1 MGSCSKRRH
10 LKHPTPSHTAMPE
23 RIEDIFPL
31 RGRNFYP
38 RALPVLLCFSVLL
51 SILAISAQG
60 QGICD
65 RTRRV
70 HIELAK
76 LSGRDNCGQVTP
88 QDLARIKSVDLRG
101 RRLSV
106 LRSHDFSGLVSLEA
120 LYLTDNDLTELPE
133 GIFQELSMLKSLSL
147 VRNSLTGVPE
157 GVFQGLGSLNW
168 LIMGYNPLTSIPEG
182 VFRGL
187 GTLETLALN
196 DTSLTAL
203 PDGIFHKL
211 GNLKILYLDRNP
223 LTRLPKQ
230 IFDGLSKLKTLHCT
244 GTALSTLPAGIFS
257 DQSAMESLHLSEN
270 RLTRLPNGVFDGLDG
285 LVFLDL
291 DGNQLSQLPERVF
304 NGLSKLYRL
313 WLRNNSL
320 TFLPAK
326 LFHGLDSLS
335 DLRLESNSRI
345 TFASGVFDDVLDTLA
360 YEGVRID
367 AENKGILSFA
377 PTSQIAAEGETVRVT
392 VTLSRP
398 LPLAL
403 RVRFG
408 VGGDASMN
416 YDYRILYPDPEAD
429 FEDAGLLFLAGETSK
444 DIELSL
450 IQDGD
455 TKVETI
461 LFTLPYSMDLYRSDG
476 TGEKAPRLDAHSL
489 AYRSDLDNRH
499 VVMIVSGPLPSGFAP
514 KDPSRFTEWAVG
526 KQLTWYENEVFFR
539 DGIRFRYERGRFGDF
554 TGRDYSTGSYSYR
567 SEGPHVGTVVL
578 SYDGGRYDELQITFV
593 SETTGVIL
601 HKSLQFE
608 EHLVEF
614 TLALQETPA
623 FVPVIL
629 KSAGR
634 NRSFYTSEMTLT
646 NRWSEQARLKYTYT
660 AHFGGG
666 SGIASEVLGPGQQRV
681 VPDAIAY
688 LKTLGLPIP
697 DSGNRLGTL
706 KVEVAGV
713 ADVGVVIRTTTPV
726 SDGRAGLAYPGVAP
740 GGGFYRNDVVH
751 LLGLRRNSQD
761 RSNVAL
767 QHMGMS
773 EHPVTLRTTAYSAD
787 PGDDRHTVMDDL
799 TLEPGAFHQYNDI
812 LASAGYE
819 NGYVTVESVGPRE
832 SFSARFYA
840 YGVIN
845 DNFNSDGSFVF
856 PTIVPENPEYFDGV
870 VEESATV
877 IVETGSFNSE
887 LTLTNLSYYGGT
899 RTLNF
904 RFVADGIR
912 TADQTA
918 EFSLTLE
925 GGEQK
930 IVANLVDE
938 LRRQGVEGIG
948 SRTRSYVG
956 TLFIAPEPYAHRVM
970 IGVRTGSPDGRGG
983 QYGVSYNAIKLRSA
997 FRDSAWI
1004 YGLQQNAENRSN
1016 LALVNTGAVD
1026 ESDIVFEIDI
1036 YDGVTGMRV
1045 NTLKEV
1051 RVAPR
1056 RWHQINAMLA
1066 KHAPGTTQGYVQIR
1080 TVSGKNSFLAYAV
1093 INDGAAPGQ
1102 RSGDGAYVAA
1112 QD

>member
-1 MGSCSKRRH
+1 MS
-10 LKHPTPSHTAMPE
+10 
-23 RIEDIFPL
+23 
-31 RGRNFYP
+31 
-38 RALPVLLCFSVLL
+38 
-51 SILAISAQG
+51 
-60 QGICD
+60 
-65 RTRRV
+65 
-70 HIELAK
+70 
-76 LSGRDNCGQVTP
+76 
-88 QDLARIKSVDLRG
+88 
-101 RRLSV
+101 
-106 LRSHDFSGLVSLEA
+106 
-120 LYLTDNDLTELPE
+120 
-133 GIFQELSMLKSLSL
+133 
-147 VRNSLTGVPE
+147 
-157 GVFQGLGSLNW
+157 
-168 LIMGYNPLTSIPEG
+168 
-182 VFRGL
+182 
-187 GTLETLALN
+187 
-196 DTSLTAL
+196 
-203 PDGIFHKL
+203 
-211 GNLKILYLDRNP
+211 
-223 LTRLPKQ
+223 
-230 IFDGLSKLKTLHCT
+230 
-244 GTALSTLPAGIFS
+244 
-257 DQSAMESLHLSEN
+257 
-270 RLTRLPNGVFDGLDG
+270 
-285 LVFLDL
+285 
-291 DGNQLSQLPERVF
+291 
-304 NGLSKLYRL
+304 
-313 WLRNNSL
+313 
-320 TFLPAK
+320 
-326 LFHGLDSLS
+326 
-335 DLRLESNSRI
+335 
-345 TFASGVFDDVLDTLA
+345 
-360 YEGVRID
+360 
-367 AENKGILSFA
+367 
-377 PTSQIAAEGETVRVT
+377 
-392 VTLSRP
+392 
-398 LPLAL
+398 
-403 RVRFG
+403 
-408 VGGDASMN
+408 
-416 YDYRILYPDPEAD
+416 
-429 FEDAGLLFLAGETSK
+429 
-444 DIELSL
+444 
-450 IQDGD
+450 
-455 TKVETI
+455 
-461 LFTLPYSMDLYRSDG
+461 
-476 TGEKAPRLDAHSL
+476 
-489 AYRSDLDNRH
+489 
-499 VVMIVSGPLPSGFAP
+499 
-514 KDPSRFTEWAVG
+514 
-526 KQLTWYENEVFFR
+526 
-539 DGIRFRYERGRFGDF
+539 
-554 TGRDYSTGSYSYR
+554 
-567 SEGPHVGTVVL
+567 
-578 SYDGGRYDELQITFV
+578 
-593 SETTGVIL
+593 
-601 HKSLQFE
+601 
-608 EHLVEF
+608 
-614 TLALQETPA
+614 A

-681 VPDAIAY
+681 VPDAITY
-688 LKTLGLPIP
+688 LKTLGMPIP

-713 ADVGVVIRTTTPV
+713 ADVGVVVRTTTPV

-799 TLEPGAFHQYNDI
+799 TLEPGEFHQYNDI

-887 LTLTNLSYYGGT
+887 LTLTNLGRYYGGT
-899 RTLNF
+899 HTLNF
-904 RFVADGIR
+904 RFVVGRDPDGSTR
-912 TADQTA
+912 RPR
-918 EFSLTLE
+918 FSLTLE

-1056 RWHQINAMLA
+1056 RWHQINAACLA
-1066 KHAPGTTQGYVQIR
+1066 R
-1080 TVSGKNSFLAYAV
+1080 
-1093 INDGAAPGQ
+1093 
-1102 RSGDGAYVAA
+1102 
-1112 QD
+1112 

>member
-1 MGSCSKRRH
+1 M
-10 LKHPTPSHTAMPE
+10 LN
-23 RIEDIFPL
+23 RIADIFPL

-51 SILAISAQG
+51 SILAINAQG

-70 HIELAK
+70 HIKLAE
-76 LSGRDNCGQVTP
+76 LSGRDHCGQVTP

-101 RRLSV
+101 LRLSV

-187 GTLETLALN
+187 GRLETLALN
-196 DTSLTAL
+196 DTSLTTL
-203 PDGIFHKL
+203 PDGIFQTL
-211 GNLKILYLDRNP
+211 GNLKILYLYRNP
-223 LTRLPKQ
+223 LTSLPEGV
-230 IFDGLSKLKTLHCT
+230 FGGLGNLKYLELSRNTL
-244 GTALSTLPAGIFS
+244 TAIPEGLFGGLNALETLN
-257 DQSAMESLHLSEN
+257 LSEN
-270 RLTRLPNGVFDGLDG
+270 RLTRLPEGIFRGLG
-285 LVFLDL
+285 ALKILFLDS
-291 DGNQLSQLPERVF
+291 NHLSSLPERVF
-304 NGLSKLYRL
+304 NGLSGLYNL
-313 WLRNNSL
+313 QLSNNPLSQ
-320 TFLPAK
+320 LPATV
-326 LFHGLDSLS
+326 FHGLDKLGE
-335 DLRLESNSRI
+335 LRLENNALTGLPAGI
-345 TFASGVFDDVLDTLA
+345 FDDVLDTL
-360 YEGVRID
+360 GT
-367 AENKGILSFA
+367 ENYVLGLTPWRLSACHRCGGLFVDDNLKATIAFA
-377 PTSQIAAEGETVRVT
+377 PTSQIAVEGETVRVT

-403 RVRFG
+403 RVRFR

-429 FEDAGLLFLAGETSK
+429 YEDAGLLFLAGETSK
-444 DIELSL
+444 DIQLSL
-450 IQDGD
+450 LEDRDPG
-455 TKVETI
+455 VETI
-461 LFTLPYSMDLYRSDG
+461 LLTLPRSVDLFRSDG
-476 TGEKAPRLDAHSL
+476 TGEKAPELKSYIL

-499 VVMIVSGPLPSGFAP
+499 VVTIVSGPLPSGFAP

-578 SYDGGRYDELQITFV
+578 SYDGGRYDELQITFI
-593 SETTGVIL
+593 SEMTGVIL

-660 AHFGGG
+660 AHAGGG
-666 SGIASEVLGPGQQRV
+666 SGTASEVLGPGQQRV
-681 VPDAIAY
+681 VPDAITY
-688 LKTLGLPIP
+688 LKTLGMPIP

-706 KVEVAGV
+706 KVEIAGV

-740 GGGFYRNDVVH
+740 GAGFYRNDVVH

-773 EHPVTLRTTAYSAD
+773 EHPVTLRTTVYSAD

-799 TLEPGAFHQYNDI
+799 TLEPGEFHQYNDI

-899 RTLNF
+899 HTLNF

-930 IVANLVDE
+930 VVANLVDE

-1016 LALVNTGAVD
+1016 LALVNTGGVD